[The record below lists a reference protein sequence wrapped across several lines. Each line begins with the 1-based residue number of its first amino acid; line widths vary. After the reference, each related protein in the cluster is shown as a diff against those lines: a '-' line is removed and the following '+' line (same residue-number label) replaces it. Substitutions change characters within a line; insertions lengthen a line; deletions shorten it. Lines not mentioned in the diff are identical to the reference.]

1 MVTDNEQIKR
11 WRLILGHSSQDVLS
25 GYSTGGDCQLSPDQQ
40 ATDEALAAIYDESGR
55 YATEKRSAGLKK
67 SAPRLAKWLGDIRT

>member
-1 MVTDNEQIKR
+1 MVANEQIKR

-25 GYSTGGDCQLSPDQQ
+25 GYSTGGGCQLSPDQ

-55 YATEKRSAGLKK
+55 SATEKRSAGLKK